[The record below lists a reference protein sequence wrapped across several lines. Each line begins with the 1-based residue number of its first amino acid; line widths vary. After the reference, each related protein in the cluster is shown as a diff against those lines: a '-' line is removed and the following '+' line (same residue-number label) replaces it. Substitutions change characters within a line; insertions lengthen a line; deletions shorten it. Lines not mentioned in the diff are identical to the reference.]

1 MNILYFVA
9 RTSKQNLFSLIF
21 EVVIKGCMTGGAWI
35 QRATLQRAT
44 LQRAKLHCFFQDSH
58 FFQFFSFSFKSVM
71 AISASW
77 IFLGRSSNFS
87 SSSVMAVWTSLTFLE
102 ISSKW
107 SKILDGSI
115 ILVAGLVGFESM
127 LILICVE
134 FSLYLDENCFYPL
147 SIWRENGKVSSKGN
161 GSENKSTCLRK
172 YVKWQKAILCM
183 HCFDEFWN
191 IPILNK
197 T

>member
-107 SKILDGSI
+107 SKILDGR
-115 ILVAGLVGFESM
+115 VPG
-127 LILICVE
+127 
-134 FSLYLDENCFYPL
+134 SLSDRWSSLTTIYPL
-147 SIWRENGKVSSKGN
+147 RFHEIFGRWLSFNMI
-161 GSENKSTCLRK
+161 
-172 YVKWQKAILCM
+172 
-183 HCFDEFWN
+183 
-191 IPILNK
+191 
-197 T
+197 